1 MASVAYNFMVADPNS
16 HSRRYNEHNCGHD
29 PRRSS
34 SVTIDLVSDT
44 GTGTHVVKRR
54 KSRKKSTAIVVVKER
69 VSISILVYSST
80 SKTVSM
86 FLFRTCQPFLQ
97 NRTNPN
103 LNTLWF
109 SLWETVAWYTQRL
122 ISFILRYIV
131 FLDDDKTCF
140 KSCVY

>member
-69 VSISILVYSST
+69 VSISILVYSFT
-80 SKTVSM
+80 SKTVY
-86 FLFRTCQPFLQ
+86 
-97 NRTNPN
+97 N
-103 LNTLWF
+103 LCSCSLLVDIFYKTEQTLTLML
-109 SLWETVAWYTQRL
+109 S
-122 ISFILRYIV
+122 
-131 FLDDDKTCF
+131 DG
-140 KSCVY
+140 SCM